1 MPDALAVTLER
12 VYVQLPQAK
21 PATPV
26 ILERTYLGSKKD
38 HRFRSEGVRS
48 EPGWRVWPAVAVF
61 RAEPVSR
68 DHDTDRRLLC

>member
-38 HRFRSEGVRS
+38 HRFRS
-48 EPGWRVWPAVAVF
+48 RVWPAVAVF